1 MTQSNGYEVIVFEFG
16 FTYAFFLL
24 PVPVFLYFLLPPLRR
39 KKTYMS
45 VPFFKNF
52 VESTGIYGKAGVSV
66 SKKKIVNIFTLAF
79 MWILL
84 VTALASPRIVGEPE
98 LKLKNARSLMFAIDL
113 SGSMATSDWEI
124 SGKRA
129 TRWDAVKD
137 VMTGFI
143 KRREGDRIGLILF
156 GTQAYL
162 QVPFTS
168 DLNVVNKYLQE
179 SEVGMPGERTAIG
192 NAIGLGVRL
201 FEADSTD
208 KKVMILL
215 TDGVDSGSEINPIQ
229 AARAAATDSVVI
241 YTIGIGNPSA
251 NIFDVDEPMM
261 KQISK
266 DTGGEYF
273 LAMDQSQLEDVYK
286 TLNELEPIEYEE
298 ETYKP
303 ATLLYYYPLSVV
315 IILALLNQ
323 LTFGFISLLKKGND

>member
-1 MTQSNGYEVIVFEFG
+1 MTQSNGYKVIVFEFG

-24 PVPVFLYFLLPPLRR
+24 PLPVLLYFLLPPLRQQ
-39 KKTYMS
+39 KTYMS

-52 VESTGIYGKAGVSV
+52 VESTGIHGKSGVSV
-66 SKKKIVNIFTLAF
+66 SKKKILNIFTLTI

-84 VTALASPRIVGEPE
+84 VAALASPRIVGEPE

-113 SGSMATSDWEI
+113 SGSMATSDWKI
-124 SGKRA
+124 NGKRA

-137 VMTGFI
+137 VMAGFI
-143 KRREGDRIGLILF
+143 KRRDGDRIGLILF

-201 FEADSTD
+201 FDADSTAR
-208 KKVMILL
+208 KVMILL

-229 AARAAATDSVVI
+229 AARAAAADSVVI
-241 YTIGIGNPSA
+241 YTIGIGNPGA
-251 NIFDVDEPMM
+251 KIFDVDEPMM

-266 DTGGEYF
+266 DTGGKYF
-273 LAMDQSQLEDVYK
+273 LAIDKSQLEDVYK
-286 TLNELEPIEYEE
+286 TLNALEPIEYEE

-303 ATLLYYYPLSVV
+303 VTLLYYYPLSVV